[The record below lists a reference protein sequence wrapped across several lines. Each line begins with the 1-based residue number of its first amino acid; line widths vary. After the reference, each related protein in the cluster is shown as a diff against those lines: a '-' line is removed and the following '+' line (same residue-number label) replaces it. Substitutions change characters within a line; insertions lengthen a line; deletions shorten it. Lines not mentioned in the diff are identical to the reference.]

1 MGVIVGVEE
10 AVGVRDWV
18 GDGVFV
24 GVRVDVEVTVEVGV
38 VVGGGVRVALGS
50 KVGVEVAGIISVG
63 SGVDGLFEGLHADRT
78 RTHMRHKI
86 VE

>member
-1 MGVIVGVEE
+1 MVGVEE

-18 GDGVFV
+18 GDAVFV

-38 VVGGGVRVALGS
+38 VVGGDVRACVGS
-50 KVGVEVAGIISVG
+50 RVGIEAAGNISVG
-63 SGVDGLFEGLHADRT
+63 SGEVGLFEGLQAERS
-78 RTHMRHKI
+78 RIHMRYKI